1 MNHLW
6 TITKCK
12 PNAIAPKKATQ
23 DSFAF
28 DLSACINSGDY
39 VPVWFDDNH
48 KTVVETKVLP
58 ETGELGFWLEPNGRA
73 CIPTGLKFNI
83 AAGYGVL
90 IVPRSGLA
98 LKHGLSLINCV
109 GVIDADYHE
118 EVGITLFNT
127 TRQRQFIPHGTRLC
141 QAYLAKMESDAL
153 EIAEGEEAKPTK
165 GGRKGGFGSTGTK
178 ALEPEAMESAE
189 EVKPKGRRSA
199 GTTTP
204 YETRLEPVEEV
215 AKDE

>member
-1 MNHLW
+1 MNQNW

-12 PNAIAPKKATQ
+12 PNAIAPKKATK

-48 KTVVETKVLP
+48 KTIVETKVLP

-153 EIAEGEEAKPTK
+153 EISEGEEAKSTK

-178 ALEPEAMESAE
+178 ALEQDECAE
-189 EVKPKGRRSA
+189 EARPKGKARSA
-199 GTTTP
+199 GAITP
-204 YETRLEPVEEV
+204 YETRLDTAEEA